1 MSDESKSK
9 STKNIC
15 PTCRNAT
22 IRRVTRDYKVKLP
35 DGQASTV
42 ANLSFEECPECKDEF
57 FSIEAMDR
65 ISDKVSAELDSL
77 SLSDLKRI
85 REKLQPNMTLLAE
98 SLGLGSKTW
107 MRWENGEQNISR
119 SMGYFIR
126 TLSQFPEVYEWVADR
141 SWRQDGAEEQTT
153 TQEHSCAT
161 DELFS
166 KAMQVYLSVKSREAL
181 SEDEKEESGSLVNEL
196 LNRASS
202 VSKKSSINLRRG
214 DIQDSDSRFKDS
226 DSIFKDL
233 ESIFK
238 DFPEAS

>member
-1 MSDESKSK
+1 MSDESKNK

-22 IRRVTRDYKVKLP
+22 IRRVTRDYKVNLP
-35 DGQASTV
+35 DGQTSTV

-57 FSIEAMDR
+57 FSSEAMDR

-77 SLSDLKRI
+77 SLSDLKKI

-141 SWRQDGAEEQTT
+141 GWRQDEAEEQAT
-153 TQEHSCAT
+153 TQQPSSAIE
-161 DELFS
+161 
-166 KAMQVYLSVKSREAL
+166 
-181 SEDEKEESGSLVNEL
+181 EL
-196 LNRASS
+196 LSKVAQDFLLVQSS
-202 VSKKSSINLRRG
+202 ETAGIDEDVEMDQYRDQPLNNPSKSSKQSRINTRRG
-214 DIQDSDSRFKDS
+214 DIQHVDPRFR
-226 DSIFKDL
+226 
-233 ESIFK
+233 
-238 DFPEAS
+238 DFAEAS

>member
-1 MSDESKSK
+1 MSDESKNNSSK
-9 STKNIC
+9 DIC

-22 IRRVTRDYKVKLP
+22 IRRVTRDYKVNLP
-35 DGQASTV
+35 DGQTSTV

-57 FSIEAMDR
+57 FSSEAMDR

-77 SLSDLKRI
+77 SSSDLKRI

-141 SWRQDGAEEQTT
+141 GWRQDEAEDQAT
-153 TQEHSCAT
+153 TQQPSSAI
-161 DELFS
+161 DELLS
-166 KAMQVYLSVKSREAL
+166 KVAQDFLLVQSSETAEMDEDKELDKYLDQVF
-181 SEDEKEESGSLVNEL
+181 NQP
-196 LNRASS
+196 SS
-202 VSKKSSINLRRG
+202 VCKNSRINFRMG
-214 DIQDSDSRFKDS
+214 DKQNVE
-226 DSIFKDL
+226 L
-233 ESIFK
+233 A
-238 DFPEAS
+238 EAS

>member
-1 MSDESKSK
+1 MSDESKNK
-9 STKNIC
+9 STKDIC

-22 IRRVTRDYKVKLP
+22 IRRVTRDYKVNLP
-35 DGQASTV
+35 DGQTSTV

-57 FSIEAMDR
+57 FSSEAMDR

-77 SLSDLKRI
+77 SSSDLKRI

-141 SWRQDGAEEQTT
+141 GWRQDEAEEQAT
-153 TQEHSCAT
+153 TQQPSSAI
-161 DELFS
+161 DELLLKVAQDLLLVQS
-166 KAMQVYLSVKSREAL
+166 
-181 SEDEKEESGSLVNEL
+181 SETAGIDEDVEMDQYRDQP
-196 LNRASS
+196 LNTPSNF
-202 VSKKSSINLRRG
+202 SKKSRINTRRG
-214 DIQDSDSRFKDS
+214 DVQHVDSRFRY
-226 DSIFKDL
+226 FA
-233 ESIFK
+233 
-238 DFPEAS
+238 EAS